1 LHLVSGKTLRF
12 DLANLLVLSG
22 ASPSIKNA
30 LGDTPLM
37 VAQRCGHHELVLIL
51 QQAVDMQ

>member
-1 LHLVSGKTLRF
+1 LHLVSGKTLRLE
-12 DLANLLVLSG
+12 LANLLVLSG

-51 QQAVDMQ
+51 QQAVDM